1 MKYVI
6 IGASAAG
13 ISAVKTLRTL
23 DKDSQIVMISKDDKV
38 YSRCLLHH
46 FIGGNREIEG
56 LSFIEKDFFAKYNVK
71 WIKIKSRNCRYR

>member
-13 ISAVKTLRTL
+13 ISAVKTLRKL
-23 DKDSQIVMISKDDKV
+23 DKDSQIVMISKDDRV

-46 FIGGNREIEG
+46 
-56 LSFIEKDFFAKYNVK
+56 L
-71 WIKIKSRNCRYR
+71 